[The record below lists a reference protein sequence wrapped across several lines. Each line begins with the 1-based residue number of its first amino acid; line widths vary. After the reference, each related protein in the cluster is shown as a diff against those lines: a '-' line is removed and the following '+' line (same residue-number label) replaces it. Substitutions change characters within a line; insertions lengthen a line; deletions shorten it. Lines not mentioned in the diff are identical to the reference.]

1 MSFFFWDINF
11 RKFIAK
17 IKIQEKKKQQK
28 YVLGENKTLRENYRR
43 AFVLQ
48 MQGKTG

>member
-1 MSFFFWDINF
+1 M
-11 RKFIAK
+11 
-17 IKIQEKKKQQK
+17 KKKKNQQQQQQQK